1 MARLAYLGTPE
12 LAVPPLRALVGAGH
26 HVVLCVT
33 RPDRRRGRG
42 GRTMPSPVKA
52 AATEL
57 GVPVG
62 HDIED
67 LASTD
72 AELGVVVAFGR
83 IIPARLL
90 DVLPMVNVHFSL
102 LPRWR
107 GAAPLERAILAGD
120 AETGVCLMKVE
131 AGLDSGPVYAVR
143 RVPLGEA
150 TLAELRDEL
159 VDVGTA
165 MLVESLRGGVAGLPT
180 PEPQRGEITIAREG
194 QPRGPVPRLGATGRT
209 AGTGGAAG
217 TGLDHGGRGAGS
229 PSSRLGRP
237 RPPRD
242 RSTRRAR
249 WTASPWR
256 PGKASSCCA
265 GYSPRAVR
273 PCQRRNGGAARTWR
287 RVSAWGG
294 ARHESGDRD
303 ADRRVEPRTVRAVP
317 L

>member
-180 PEPQRGEITIAREG
+180 PEPQRGEITIAQKVSRED
-194 QPRGPVPRLGATGRT
+194 LC
-209 AGTGGAAG
+209 
-217 TGLDHGGRGAGS
+217 LDWARPAVQLARVV
-229 PSSRLGRP
+229 RLGRAWTTAGARRLTVLEARAAP
-237 RPPRD
+237 SSEGPVHPPGTVDGVTVATGEGVLVLRRVQPES
-242 RSTRRAR
+242 RSPMSAEE
-249 WTASPWR
+249 
-256 PGKASSCCA
+256 
-265 GYSPRAVR
+265 
-273 PCQRRNGGAARTWR
+273 WR
-287 RVSAWGG
+287 RG
-294 ARHESGDRD
+294 AHLAPGQRLGRG
-303 ADRRVEPRTVRAVP
+303 
-317 L
+317 